1 MMKKIFAVSALALIL
16 NACSGTQL
24 GVGAG
29 TGFPGV
35 GVGAG
40 LSFPIGQ
47 KDVPN
52 DEAYAQNIIKEIY
65 DQIGDTRRYAG
76 KLCTIR
82 IATDAEGVVLD
93 VTRLEGDESWCDQ
106 VMMAA
111 TQLHQV
117 SAPPTAMVDRLQHGL
132 TLDLIPK

>member
-1 MMKKIFAVSALALIL
+1 MMKKIVAVSGLMFALT
-16 NACSGTQL
+16 ACTGTQL

-47 KDVPN
+47 KEVPN
-52 DEAYAQNIIKEIY
+52 DEAYAQSIIKEIY
-65 DQIGDTRRYAG
+65 GQIGDTSRYAG

-93 VTRLEGDESWCDQ
+93 VTRLEGDDSWCDR
-106 VMMAA
+106 VMVAA

-117 SAPPTAMVDRLQHGL
+117 PPPPAAMVDRLQQGL
-132 TLDLIPK
+132 TIDLIPK